1 MLVRDTPD
9 LATFSSKGQIVIPS
23 AIRRKFG
30 ISGGTRA
37 QVEIIADGIL
47 LKPVTR
53 STVENLM
60 GKYESLKIGTKK
72 LEAERRRDRLK
83 EDEKHRP

>member
-1 MLVRDTPD
+1 MLLREIPD
-9 LATFSSKGQIVIPS
+9 SATFSSKGQIVIPS

-37 QVEIIADGIL
+37 HVEIIADGIL

-53 STVENLM
+53 ATIGNLM
-60 GKYESLKIGTKK
+60 GKYAALKVGTRE
-72 LEAERRRDRLK
+72 LEEDRRHDRRK
-83 EDEKHRP
+83 EDEKRRP

>member
-1 MLVRDTPD
+1 MLVRDIPD
-9 LATFSSKGQIVIPS
+9 SATFSSKGQIVIPS

-30 ISGGTRA
+30 IAGGTRA

-53 STVENLM
+53 ATVENLM
-60 GKYESLKIGTKK
+60 GKYAPLKVGTRE
-72 LEAERRRDRLK
+72 LEEERRRDRRK
-83 EDEKHRP
+83 EDGKHRP

>member
-1 MLVRDTPD
+1 MIVRDIPD
-9 LATFSSKGQIVIPS
+9 SATFSSKGQIVIPS

-30 ISGGTRA
+30 IAGGTRA

-53 STVENLM
+53 TTVENLM
-60 GKYESLKIGTKK
+60 GKYAPLKVGTRD
-72 LEAERRRDRLK
+72 LEAERRRDRRK
-83 EDEKHRP
+83 EDEKRRP

>member
-1 MLVRDTPD
+1 MLVRDIPGS
-9 LATFSSKGQIVIPS
+9 ATFSSKGQIVIPA

-53 STVENLM
+53 SSVENLM
-60 GKYESLKIGTKK
+60 GKYAPLKVGTKE
-72 LEAERRRDRLK
+72 LEEERRRDRRK
-83 EDEKHRP
+83 EDGKHRP

>member
-1 MLVRDTPD
+1 MIVREISNS
-9 LATFSSKGQIVIPS
+9 ATFSSKGQIVIPS

-30 ISGGTRA
+30 ITGGTRA
-37 QVEIIADGIL
+37 QVEILADGIL

-53 STVENLM
+53 ATVENLM
-60 GKYESLKIGTKK
+60 GKYAPLKAGTKE
-72 LEAERRRDRLK
+72 LEAERRRDRRK

>member
-1 MLVRDTPD
+1 MLVRDLSD
-9 LATFSSKGQIVIPS
+9 SATFSSKGQIVIPS

-30 ISGGTRA
+30 ISAGTRA

-53 STVENLM
+53 ASVENLM
-60 GKYESLKIGTKK
+60 GKYAPLKAGTKE
-72 LEAERRRDRLK
+72 LEAERRRDRRK
-83 EDEKHRP
+83 ENEIHRP

>member
-1 MLVRDTPD
+1 MLVRDLPD
-9 LATFSSKGQIVIPS
+9 SATFSSKGQIVIPS

-37 QVEIIADGIL
+37 HVEIIPDGIL

-60 GKYESLKIGTKK
+60 GKYAPLKIGTKE
-72 LEAERRRDRLK
+72 LEAERRRDRRK
-83 EDEKHRP
+83 EDEKRRP

>member
-1 MLVRDTPD
+1 MLVRDIPD

-37 QVEIIADGIL
+37 QVEIVADGIL

-53 STVENLM
+53 FTVENLM
-60 GKYESLKIGTKK
+60 GKYAPLKVGTRE
-72 LEAERRRDRLK
+72 LEAERRRDRRK
-83 EDEKHRP
+83 EDEKRRP

>member
-1 MLVRDTPD
+1 MLVRDIPD
-9 LATFSSKGQIVIPS
+9 SATFSSKGQIVIPS

-30 ISGGTRA
+30 IAGGTRA

-53 STVENLM
+53 ATVENLM
-60 GKYESLKIGTKK
+60 GKYAPLKVGTKE
-72 LEAERRRDRLK
+72 LEEERRRDRRK
-83 EDEKHRP
+83 EDGKHRP

>member
-1 MLVRDTPD
+1 MPVRDLPD
-9 LATFSSKGQIVIPS
+9 SATFSSKGQIVIPS

-60 GKYESLKIGTKK
+60 GKYARLKVGTKE
-72 LEAERRRDRLK
+72 LEAERRRDRRK
-83 EDEKHRP
+83 EDEKHSP